1 LFVTEL
7 ELDRLV
13 RDEDFVNLR
22 GDAAPIKGVGVELVI
37 SLNGD
42 FSSLRDG
49 LNASISTRKEGIIVR
64 KHYSRHGE

>member
-1 LFVTEL
+1 MLFVTEL

-22 GDAAPIKGVGVELVI
+22 GEAAPIKGIGVELVI

-49 LNASISTRKEGIIVR
+49 LNTSISTRKEEIIFR
-64 KHYSRHGE
+64 K